1 MADLDTNSFTPQS
14 DPDVFREYE
23 LGSKLEG
30 KLKRTFHVYKSYK
43 QVGYYL
49 EKVFDESGS
58 LISMVKRT
66 QDGRSETR
74 FDENGD
80 VAKIFESYTLPD
92 GNILTKEKKYLAEDR
107 TKETVLVI
115 SPRGHLVRSVLREA
129 KGLINLF
136 QSQTEFIKDGI
147 PSYSVNHWFEPD
159 KGVMVH
165 REQIQWLQDGVR
177 GLTEHFRFSPQGQ
190 LHRYHKI
197 LFHPT
202 TQRYL
207 EEAHLYDADKQILLK
222 KEVKTYSS
230 QDSMAQL
237 EITTY
242 DANGQLLES
251 NRLFTQI

>member
-30 KLKRTFHVYKSYK
+30 KLKRTFHVYKSDK

-92 GNILTKEKKYLAEDR
+92 GNILTKEKNTWPK
-107 TKETVLVI
+107 
-115 SPRGHLVRSVLREA
+115 
-129 KGLINLF
+129 
-136 QSQTEFIKDGI
+136 TEPK
-147 PSYSVNHWFEPD
+147 
-159 KGVMVH
+159 
-165 REQIQWLQDGVR
+165 
-177 GLTEHFRFSPQGQ
+177 
-190 LHRYHKI
+190 
-197 LFHPT
+197 
-202 TQRYL
+202 
-207 EEAHLYDADKQILLK
+207 KQ
-222 KEVKTYSS
+222 
-230 QDSMAQL
+230 
-237 EITTY
+237 
-242 DANGQLLES
+242 
-251 NRLFTQI
+251 F